1 LVDDE
6 ICGGGHLG
14 DLRGAAGALDAQ
26 DSVPG
31 KVGDEQRAVV
41 ESFHRDQL
49 PRRCARVDGHAP
61 RAAIESQDPPAV
73 EEKDVPVGQ
82 DREVVRKV
90 KGDGGRD
97 GDRASCE

>member
-49 PRRCARVDGHAP
+49 PEGVLEWTETRRVRRSSRRIRPRSRKRTFPSARTA
-61 RAAIESQDPPAV
+61 RS
-73 EEKDVPVGQ
+73 
-82 DREVVRKV
+82 
-90 KGDGGRD
+90 
-97 GDRASCE
+97 